1 MSTLVSG
8 ILRRLHHLPLILAVL
23 ACATTGCDRLRGNPD
38 VVTVQI
44 GGERFSLAVAND
56 DAARIQGL
64 KGVTEIEPSGGMI
77 FIFPTSQVRSFWMA
91 DCVVD
96 IDVIFL
102 DPQGRVTA
110 VHTMR
115 AEPPQADESRPVYEQ
130 RLRHY
135 SSVYPA
141 QFAVELRSETLGRLG
156 VEVDTKIPLDLP
168 RLKARAR

>member
-1 MSTLVSG
+1 MP
-8 ILRRLHHLPLILAVL
+8 RFALILAL
-23 ACATTGCDRLRGNPD
+23 SACATNGCDRLRSD
-38 VVTVQI
+38 QDAVTVQI
-44 GGERFSLAVAND
+44 GGELFTVDVADD

-77 FIFPTSQVRSFWMA
+77 FIFPNSQVRSFWMA
-91 DCVVD
+91 DCLVE
-96 IDVIFL
+96 IDVMFL

-115 AEPPQADESRPVYEQ
+115 VEPAQGAEESRSAYEQ

-141 QFAVELRSETLGRLG
+141 RFAIELRAGTLSRL
-156 VEVDTKIPLDLP
+156 EVTVNTKIPLDSA
-168 RLKARAR
+168 AR